1 MIPFKEVLLT
11 KEERKILHKIRLH
24 RTVEDSDTI
33 SSLISPFCFVVRHYD
48 RVTDPKT
55 GLHHSVPNGKF
66 SLTPDYERY
75 RIYRR
80 EQYFVGKLPV
90 ILSIIALII
99 SSTVAIFEV
108 MQAIKQ

>member
-1 MIPFKEVLLT
+1 MIPFKEILLT
-11 KEERKILHKIRLH
+11 KEERKILRKIRLH
-24 RTVEDSDTI
+24 QPVKDSDTV
-33 SSLISPFCFVVRHYD
+33 SRLATEFCFVIRHYD

-55 GLHHSVPNGKF
+55 GLRHPVPNGKF
-66 SLTPDYERY
+66 SLTPEYERY